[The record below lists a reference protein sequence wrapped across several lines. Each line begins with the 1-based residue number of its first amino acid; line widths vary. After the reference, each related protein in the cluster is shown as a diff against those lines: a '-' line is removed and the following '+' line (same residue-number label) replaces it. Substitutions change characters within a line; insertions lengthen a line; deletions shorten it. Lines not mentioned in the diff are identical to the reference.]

1 MAIKCSDLSA
11 LSAARPIHCE
21 WVGRLEEEFFLQ
33 GDKEKEA
40 GLPISPLM
48 DRTKA
53 GVAKAQP
60 GVRKPS
66 EG

>member
-1 MAIKCSDLSA
+1 MALKCSDLSA
-11 LSAARPIHCE
+11 LAAARPVHCE
-21 WVGRLEEEFFLQ
+21 WVDRLEEEFFIQ
-33 GDKEKEA
+33 GDKEMNS

-60 GVRKPS
+60 GVS
-66 EG
+66 